1 MLKAAFIKFY
11 SKVRWADPLMRSFEE
26 GYACHLFEF
35 QTFSCHNFTK
45 PSHCHHNF
53 NIKLFLLLLHVAVS
67 TLSHTKEF
75 YLNSGSC
82 AVYLKG
88 PDAWCNIAWNIACNG

>member
-1 MLKAAFIKFY
+1 MLKADFIKFY

-35 QTFSCHNFTK
+35 QTFLCHNFTT
-45 PSHCHHNF
+45 PSHWHHNF

-67 TLSHTKEF
+67 TLCRIKEF
-75 YLNSGSC
+75 YLGLMC
-82 AVYLKG
+82 GVFKRLG
-88 PDAWCNIAWNIACNG
+88 HMVQHCMNIACNG